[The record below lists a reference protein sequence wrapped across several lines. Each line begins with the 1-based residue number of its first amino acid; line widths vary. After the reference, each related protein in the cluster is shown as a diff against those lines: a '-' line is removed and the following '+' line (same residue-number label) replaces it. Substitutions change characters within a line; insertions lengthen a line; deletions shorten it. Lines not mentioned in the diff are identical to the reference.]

1 MMVETAPSMEATD
14 RWKDP
19 STVIPNAQLLGGVI
33 LGMVHTVVVVSIS
46 S

>member
-1 MMVETAPSMEATD
+1 MEATD

-33 LGMVHTVVVVSIS
+33 LGRYGRVWSIL
-46 S
+46 